1 MFSRTP
7 VYNGAIIL
15 MSRLHYNT
23 ILGANEAIEGHDSVA
38 VAMELS
44 LKVNND
50 VKYIMNSIFYS
61 TAMDVWRNDIGYSLL

>member
-44 LKVNND
+44 LKVNNV
-50 VKYIMNSIFYS
+50 VKYI
-61 TAMDVWRNDIGYSLL
+61 V